1 MLYGKQEKQI
11 GGQMS
16 VTYSSTPWG
25 KFPTVQYW
33 ADLPSASEWI
43 GRVVLVLIQEFA
55 MEELRVCQ
63 HHGRLDE
70 KLSSIDERLA
80 RIEDKL
86 EPLRVIGRLADDNRK
101 WLQWLTG
108 LLVIS
113 YGSIIGLLSK
123 AGVL

>member
-1 MLYGKQEKQI
+1 
-11 GGQMS
+11 
-16 VTYSSTPWG
+16 
-25 KFPTVQYW
+25 
-33 ADLPSASEWI
+33 
-43 GRVVLVLIQEFA
+43 